1 LRNSNKKSAA
11 REVTRLRIER
21 AVLRRAMSFLA
32 AWRWVAAGLAWWCGA
47 TALAQKYPERPIRM
61 IVPFSPGG
69 GTDLV
74 ARSVAQ
80 KMSESMNAQ
89 VVVDN
94 RPGGNANIGN
104 EMAAKATPDGYTII
118 MTSSSITIN
127 ANLYKSLSFDPVKDF
142 SPISLA
148 TYVPYLLVCH
158 PSMPFKNFQ
167 EFVKYGTENKG
178 RLSYGSAGTGN
189 STHLSMELL
198 KILTKV
204 DVTHVP
210 YKGTGQALTDLL
222 GNHVQLIW
230 GTIPP
235 SFPHVRSGR
244 LRGLAVGGAKRS
256 KAVPEFP
263 TVVELGYP
271 GYEAASWFGLLAPVG
286 TPKNVITILNREA
299 VKALNAPEL
308 NDRLSA
314 EGAEPVGNTPEE
326 FAVFIKEEVAKWGR
340 VAKAAGIA
348 RQ

>member
-1 LRNSNKKSAA
+1 MSFGSRFAGLLAA
-11 REVTRLRIER
+11 
-21 AVLRRAMSFLA
+21 AVLPLFVCAPA
-32 AWRWVAAGLAWWCGA
+32 N
-47 TALAQKYPERPIRM
+47 AQKYPERPIRM
-61 IVPFSPGG
+61 LVPFSPGG

-80 KMSESMNAQ
+80 KMGESMNAQ

-104 EMAAKATPDGYTII
+104 EMAAKAAPDGYTII
-118 MTSSSITIN
+118 MTSSSVTIN
-127 ANLYKSLSFDPVKDF
+127 ANLYKNLGYDPVRDF
-142 SPISLA
+142 APISLA
-148 TYVPYLLVCH
+148 TYVPYLLACH
-158 PSMPFKNFQ
+158 PSLPFTNFQ
-167 EFVKYGTENKG
+167 EFVKYGRENKG
-178 RLSYGSAGTGN
+178 QLSYGSAGTGN

-198 KILTKV
+198 KILTKI

-235 SFPHVRSGR
+235 GLPHVRSGR
-244 LRGLAVGGAKRS
+244 LRGLAVGGLKRS
-256 KAVPEFP
+256 KAIAELP
-263 TVVELGYP
+263 TVIELGYP
-271 GYEAASWFGLLAPVG
+271 GYEAASWFGLLAPQG
-286 TPKNVITILNREA
+286 TPKHIVALLNREA

-326 FAVFIKEEVAKWGR
+326 FAIFIKNEVTKWGK
-340 VAKAAGIA
+340 VVKAAGIA